1 MNSKR
6 TYYSIDVEAS
16 GPVPGLFNLVS
27 LGAVPVFPRGEGT
40 FEVGESFYVELRPA
54 FAGSDP
60 GANKVHG
67 LDLER
72 LGREGLE
79 PADAL
84 RRLVA
89 FVEATKLP
97 GSKAVFVGHN
107 APFDWMYVN
116 WYFAW
121 TGVANPFGYNAIDTK
136 SLAMGVL
143 RVPWDETNKERIVPA
158 LGLALQDEA
167 TLHRADADARHQAD
181 LLVAL
186 LKRAE
191 IPE

>member
-1 MNSKR
+1 
-6 TYYSIDVEAS
+6 
-16 GPVPGLFNLVS
+16 
-27 LGAVPVFPRGEGT
+27 
-40 FEVGESFYVELRPA
+40 
-54 FAGSDP
+54 
-60 GANKVHG
+60 
-67 LDLER
+67 
-72 LGREGLE
+72 
-79 PADAL
+79 
-84 RRLVA
+84 
-89 FVEATKLP
+89 
-97 GSKAVFVGHN
+97 
-107 APFDWMYVN
+107 MYVN